1 MKKNR
6 ILCALLSLFLLTG
19 VALADKSGPTWYTD
33 WNKAAAAAKK
43 ENKPILM
50 DFTGSDWC
58 GWCIKLHDEVF
69 SKDEFKTWASKNA
82 ILMVIDFPRKSNMT
96 AAQKSSNQ
104 ALARKYGI
112 RGYPTIVV
120 VDAAGKKQGQLG
132 YVAGG
137 PSAWIKE
144 AQKQMK

>member
-1 MKKNR
+1 MKTTR
-6 ILCALLSLFLLTG
+6 IFSAVLTFFLLTG
-19 VALADKSGPTWYTD
+19 LAMADNTGPTWYTSWD
-33 WNKAAAAAKK
+33 KAAAVAKK

-82 ILMVIDFPRKSNMT
+82 VLMVVDFPQKSKMSD
-96 AAQKSSNQ
+96 AQKAANE
-104 ALARKYGI
+104 ALAKKYGI
-112 RGYPTIVV
+112 EGFPTIIVA
-120 VDAAGKKQGQLG
+120 DAQGKKVGQLG
-132 YVAGG
+132 YLRGG

-144 AQKQMK
+144 AEKQMK